1 MTNVALSL
9 AKYTY
14 FGKARLEHSTVTG
27 KEEGS
32 DKLDTAKLAAL
43 KNDSAGGNHGC
54 RRCQVG
60 GVYVQE

>member
-1 MTNVALSL
+1 MSNVPLSL

-14 FGKARLEHSTVTG
+14 FAKAHLEHSTVTG

-32 DKLDTAKLAAL
+32 DKLDAAKLATL
-43 KNDSAGGNHGC
+43 KIDSAGGNHGC